1 MKKTKLKILAI
12 NANQDT
18 LLNLT
23 VLIKGIFPDAFVLTA
38 LTGEKAQELATKV
51 EPDVILIDTDVPGMY
66 YFNVCDTLKTTKN
79 TRDIPVVFITD
90 NKESRMKALECG
102 AEAFLSKPIDESE
115 LTAQIRAMAKIKAA
129 NYSNRRQKEHLNSL
143 VELQMLELKVT
154 HAATLNLLEDLLDE
168 IEHRKQTE
176 SALRESEARYR
187 SVTQSANDAI
197 ITIDIK
203 GIVQQWNTSA
213 EKIFGYKEEEIL
225 NKTLNRILP
234 EELIEKHAQILTRL
248 KNGGP
253 HRIIGHT
260 LELKGKHKNGTL
272 FPIELSLSGWE
283 TSEGKFF
290 TGIIRNITEQKKAV
304 EALKS
309 ERVLLRTLIDN
320 IPDSVYSKDLLCR
333 KTLAN
338 LAEIHSMGAKSEKEV
353 LGKNDFEIYPKEMA
367 EKFFADDQFVL
378 KTGDPVLNREEFII
392 DSKGQKRWLLSSKL
406 PLRDH
411 QGRITGL
418 LGIGRDITDR
428 KRTED
433 ALRTSEQLYQTL
445 SEVSPVGIFRT
456 TPNGYTTYV
465 NPKWSELSGISF
477 IDALGN
483 GWLSSVHPDDR
494 EAIRKDWEKS
504 TKTKKYSSSEYRFL
518 RPDGTIV
525 WVMGLAIPERDAE
538 NNLMGYIGTL
548 TDITGR
554 KLIEKEIIHLNETL
568 ETRVEERTF
577 QLLAANK
584 ELEAFSYSVSH
595 DLRAPL
601 RHINGFLNLFLE
613 NKSLQIT
620 DEEQGYLKIVLNAVA
635 EMDKLI
641 NALLSFSRLN
651 RNELKKESID
661 LLPIIKQELQMLES
675 DTKTRDIKIKINPL
689 NKAFGDAQLLQMV
702 WANLLSN
709 AIKYTSKKEAA
720 TIEIGSYTE
729 KNNTVFYIKD
739 NGAGFDMKYAEK
751 LFGVFQRLHRSAD
764 FEGIGIGLANINRII
779 TRHGGKC
786 WAEGEIDKGATFYF
800 SLPNS

>member
-1 MKKTKLKILAI
+1 LKKTKLKILAI

-465 NPKWSELSGISF
+465 NPEWSELSGISF